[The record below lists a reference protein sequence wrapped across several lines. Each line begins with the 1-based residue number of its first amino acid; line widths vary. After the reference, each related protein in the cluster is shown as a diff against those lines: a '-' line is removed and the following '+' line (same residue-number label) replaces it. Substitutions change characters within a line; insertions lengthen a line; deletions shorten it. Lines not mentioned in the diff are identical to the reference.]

1 MAGPITAYTLAV
13 ATGASAIGPARSRLR
28 GLGIYATAAST
39 FTLTSG
45 NGGGT
50 LLTGA
55 FPAGYNEVY
64 IPDDGIIA
72 ARRGICFCV
81 YWHRWHYD
89 HHAELE
95 KWQSPLLGRG
105 KKERTLK
112 AD

>member
-28 GLGIYATAAST
+28 SLGIYATAAST

-45 NGGGT
+45 NGGAT

-64 IPDDGIIA
+64 IPDDGILA
-72 ARRGICFCV
+72 ESGVYVSAFTGTGGIMTIM
-81 YWHRWHYD
+81 
-89 HHAELE
+89 LN
-95 KWQSPLLGRG
+95 
-105 KKERTLK
+105 
-112 AD
+112 